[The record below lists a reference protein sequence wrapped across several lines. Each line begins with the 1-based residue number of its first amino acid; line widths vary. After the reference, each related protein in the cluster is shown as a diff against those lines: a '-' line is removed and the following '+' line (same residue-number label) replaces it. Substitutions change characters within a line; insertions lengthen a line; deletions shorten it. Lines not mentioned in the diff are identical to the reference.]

1 MERKIFQRIRKEL
14 PGIKKG
20 VSLKEYTTFK
30 IGGPAQY
37 FLEVKTKQGLIEA
50 IKKARNYG
58 VPFFILGGGSNIL
71 VSDEGYKG
79 LIIRIKNQESRIK
92 NIRQRS
98 KIIEAEAGILLSQLV
113 KMAFKSGLTGLE
125 WAAGIPGTV
134 GGAIRGNAGAF
145 GLSMADILKTV
156 EALDAEEMKVRNF
169 KNEECKFG
177 YRDSIFKSKKNLII
191 LSVILQLK
199 KGEKQEIGKKIQEY
213 LEYRRRIQ
221 PLSFFSTGCI
231 FKNPAP
237 EQSSVRGKPFR
248 FFAGELIEKCGLK
261 GKKIGRAQ
269 ISERHANF
277 IINLG
282 GAKSRDVIE
291 LISFVKKKVK
301 EKFGIE
307 LEEEIQYL
315 GF

>member
-50 IKKARNYG
+50 IKKARNCG

-92 NIRQRS
+92 NISQRS
-98 KIIEAEAGILLSQLV
+98 KIIEAEAGLLLSQLV
-113 KMAFKSGLTGLE
+113 NIAFKNGLTGLE
-125 WAAGIPGTV
+125 WGAGIPGTV

-145 GLSMADILKTV
+145 GSSMADILKTV
-156 EALDAEEMKVRNF
+156 EVLDTEEMKVRNF
-169 KNEECKFG
+169 KNKECKFG

-191 LSVILQLK
+191 LSAILQLK

-277 IINLG
+277 IINAG

-291 LISFVKKKVK
+291 LISLAKKKVK